1 MDNNLPNT
9 QLDDQKMENLRK
21 RTKLSKYIMIA
32 GGVCLGIVVL
42 MILLNGGTLS
52 LNFKT
57 PTGVVAIIL
66 IIGGFALLFTGLRVK
81 QKAGEAQKHIANNY
95 ARSVLGRV
103 MDRLD
108 TFDHGKHIDRY
119 YLNQDFGFPKYDC
132 TGFCGDYVRGVLRG
146 VPMEFCEFELQE
158 KHVTEDKDGDTD
170 VSYETVFYG
179 VIVVCR
185 HNLALSDAVMA
196 TQFKTYENAY
206 NADSEAFYNAFSVR
220 CTSEQDAKLALT
232 PDYMQKLLEL
242 SAERGKRFAI
252 RFLQDGT
259 LLLVIKDMNLF
270 EMGKSENTVQL
281 VEKLEKEMEDFIN
294 ILDTGSH
301 PPIISREMYEQAQRL
316 KESRFSETRR
326 APHTFT
332 HRIQCP
338 SCGRFYRHINSSG
351 TSKWACPNQVNK
363 VKDCPNYWISETTIK
378 LGQYRTE
385 K

>member
-108 TFDHGKHIDRY
+108 TFDHGKHIDKY

-185 HNLALSDAVMA
+185 HNLALSDAVVA

-206 NADSEAFYNAFSVR
+206 NADSEVFYNIFSVR
-220 CTSEQDAKLALT
+220 CTSEQDAELALT

-294 ILDTGSH
+294 ILNTLALPAQKVADH
-301 PPIISREMYEQAQRL
+301 PNAER
-316 KESRFSETRR
+316 SELR
-326 APHTFT
+326 
-332 HRIQCP
+332 
-338 SCGRFYRHINSSG
+338 
-351 TSKWACPNQVNK
+351 
-363 VKDCPNYWISETTIK
+363 
-378 LGQYRTE
+378 
-385 K
+385 

>member
-95 ARSVLGRV
+95 ASSVLGRV

-185 HNLALSDAVMA
+185 HNLALSDAVVA

-206 NADSEAFYNAFSVR
+206 NVDSEVFYNIFSVR
-220 CTSEQDAKLALT
+220 CTSEQDAELALT

-294 ILDTGSH
+294 ILNTLALPAQKVADH
-301 PPIISREMYEQAQRL
+301 PNAER
-316 KESRFSETRR
+316 SELR
-326 APHTFT
+326 
-332 HRIQCP
+332 
-338 SCGRFYRHINSSG
+338 
-351 TSKWACPNQVNK
+351 
-363 VKDCPNYWISETTIK
+363 
-378 LGQYRTE
+378 
-385 K
+385 

>member
-108 TFDHGKHIDRY
+108 TFDHGKHIDMY

-146 VPMEFCEFELQE
+146 VPMEFCEFELLE

-294 ILDTGSH
+294 ILDTLAL
-301 PPIISREMYEQAQRL
+301 PAQ
-316 KESRFSETRR
+316 
-326 APHTFT
+326 
-332 HRIQCP
+332 
-338 SCGRFYRHINSSG
+338 
-351 TSKWACPNQVNK
+351 
-363 VKDCPNYWISETTIK
+363 K
-378 LGQYRTE
+378 LNDFQNT
-385 K
+385 

>member
-21 RTKLSKYIMIA
+21 RTKLAKYMMIA

-42 MILLNGGTLS
+42 MILRNGGTLS

-66 IIGGFALLFTGLRVK
+66 IIGGFALLFAGIAFK
-81 QKAGEAQKHIANNY
+81 QKVGEAQKHIANNY
-95 ARSVLGRV
+95 AQSVLGRV

-108 TFDHGKHIDRY
+108 TFDHDKHIDKY
-119 YLNQDFGFPKYDC
+119 YLNQDFGFPNYDC

-158 KHVTEDKDGDTD
+158 EHVTEDSDGDKD

-185 HNLALSDAVMA
+185 HNLALSDAVVA

-220 CTSEQDAKLALT
+220 CTSEQDAELALT

-294 ILDTGSH
+294 ILDTLALPAQKVADH
-301 PPIISREMYEQAQRL
+301 PNA
-316 KESRFSETRR
+316 
-326 APHTFT
+326 
-332 HRIQCP
+332 
-338 SCGRFYRHINSSG
+338 
-351 TSKWACPNQVNK
+351 
-363 VKDCPNYWISETTIK
+363 
-378 LGQYRTE
+378 
-385 K
+385 

>member
-9 QLDDQKMENLRK
+9 QIDDQKMENLRK

-66 IIGGFALLFTGLRVK
+66 IIGGFALLFTGVRVK

-108 TFDHGKHIDRY
+108 TFDHGKHIDKY

-281 VEKLEKEMEDFIN
+281 VEKLEKEMADFTN
-294 ILDTGSH
+294 ILDKLAI
-301 PPIISREMYEQAQRL
+301 PAQ
-316 KESRFSETRR
+316 
-326 APHTFT
+326 
-332 HRIQCP
+332 
-338 SCGRFYRHINSSG
+338 
-351 TSKWACPNQVNK
+351 
-363 VKDCPNYWISETTIK
+363 K
-378 LGQYRTE
+378 LTDPRNI
-385 K
+385 

>member
-21 RTKLSKYIMIA
+21 RTKLAKYMMIA

-42 MILLNGGTLS
+42 MILRNGGTLS

-57 PTGVVAIIL
+57 PTGAVAIIL
-66 IIGGFALLFTGLRVK
+66 IIGGFALLFAGIAFK
-81 QKAGEAQKHIANNY
+81 QKVGEAQKHIANNY
-95 ARSVLGRV
+95 AQSVLGRV

-108 TFDHGKHIDRY
+108 TFDHDKHVDKY
-119 YLNQDFGFPKYDC
+119 YLNQDFGFPNYDC

-158 KHVTEDKDGDTD
+158 KHVTEDSDGDKD

-185 HNLALSDAVMA
+185 HNLALSDAVVA

-220 CTSEQDAKLALT
+220 CTSEQDAELALT

-294 ILDTGSH
+294 ILDTLALPAQKVADH
-301 PPIISREMYEQAQRL
+301 PNA
-316 KESRFSETRR
+316 
-326 APHTFT
+326 
-332 HRIQCP
+332 
-338 SCGRFYRHINSSG
+338 
-351 TSKWACPNQVNK
+351 
-363 VKDCPNYWISETTIK
+363 
-378 LGQYRTE
+378 
-385 K
+385 

>member
-1 MDNNLPNT
+1 MDNNLTNT

-32 GGVCLGIVVL
+32 GGVCFGIMAIIFLASGKTTLGTDSPEGL
-42 MILLNGGTLS
+42 AAILLALAGFVLLVAGL
-52 LNFKT
+52 
-57 PTGVVAIIL
+57 VV
-66 IIGGFALLFTGLRVK
+66 K
-81 QKAGEAQKHIANNY
+81 KKAGAAQKQIANNY
-95 ARSVLGRV
+95 ARIVLDRL

-108 TFDHGKHIDRY
+108 TFDHGKHVDKY

-185 HNLALSDAVMA
+185 HNLALSDAVVA

-220 CTSEQDAKLALT
+220 CASGQDAELALT

-270 EMGKSENTVQL
+270 EMGKSENTAQL
-281 VEKLEKEMEDFIN
+281 VEKLEKEMADFTN
-294 ILDTGSH
+294 ILDKLAI
-301 PPIISREMYEQAQRL
+301 PAQ
-316 KESRFSETRR
+316 
-326 APHTFT
+326 
-332 HRIQCP
+332 
-338 SCGRFYRHINSSG
+338 
-351 TSKWACPNQVNK
+351 
-363 VKDCPNYWISETTIK
+363 K
-378 LGQYRTE
+378 LTDPRNI
-385 K
+385 

>member
-21 RTKLSKYIMIA
+21 RTKLSKYMMIA

-42 MILLNGGTLS
+42 MILRNGGTLS

-66 IIGGFALLFTGLRVK
+66 IIGGFALLFAGIAFK
-81 QKAGEAQKHIANNY
+81 QKVGEAQKHIANNY
-95 ARSVLGRV
+95 AQSVLGRV

-108 TFDHGKHIDRY
+108 TFDHDKHIDKY
-119 YLNQDFGFPKYDC
+119 YLNQDFGFPNYDC

-158 KHVTEDKDGDTD
+158 EHVTEDSDGDKD

-185 HNLALSDAVMA
+185 HNLALSDAVVA

-294 ILDTGSH
+294 ILDTLALPAQKVTDH
-301 PPIISREMYEQAQRL
+301 PNAER
-316 KESRFSETRR
+316 SELR
-326 APHTFT
+326 
-332 HRIQCP
+332 
-338 SCGRFYRHINSSG
+338 
-351 TSKWACPNQVNK
+351 
-363 VKDCPNYWISETTIK
+363 
-378 LGQYRTE
+378 
-385 K
+385 

>member
-66 IIGGFALLFTGLRVK
+66 IIVGFALLFAGIAFK

-95 ARSVLGRV
+95 AQSVLGRV

-108 TFDHGKHIDRY
+108 TFDHGKHVDKY

-185 HNLALSDAVMA
+185 HNLALSDAVVA

-220 CTSEQDAKLALT
+220 CASGQDAELALT

-281 VEKLEKEMEDFIN
+281 VEKLEKEMAEFTN
-294 ILDTGSH
+294 ILDKLAI
-301 PPIISREMYEQAQRL
+301 PAQ
-316 KESRFSETRR
+316 
-326 APHTFT
+326 
-332 HRIQCP
+332 
-338 SCGRFYRHINSSG
+338 
-351 TSKWACPNQVNK
+351 
-363 VKDCPNYWISETTIK
+363 K
-378 LGQYRTE
+378 LTDPRNI
-385 K
+385 

>member
-108 TFDHGKHIDRY
+108 TFDHGKHIDKY
-119 YLNQDFGFPKYDC
+119 YLNQDFGFPEYDC

-206 NADSEAFYNAFSVR
+206 NADSEAFYNTFSVR

-294 ILDTGSH
+294 ILDTLAL
-301 PPIISREMYEQAQRL
+301 PAQ
-316 KESRFSETRR
+316 
-326 APHTFT
+326 
-332 HRIQCP
+332 
-338 SCGRFYRHINSSG
+338 
-351 TSKWACPNQVNK
+351 
-363 VKDCPNYWISETTIK
+363 K
-378 LGQYRTE
+378 LNDFQNT
-385 K
+385 

>member
-1 MDNNLPNT
+1 MDNNLTNT

-32 GGVCLGIVVL
+32 GGVCFGIMAIIFLASGKTTLGTDSPEGL
-42 MILLNGGTLS
+42 AAILLALAGFVLLVAGL
-52 LNFKT
+52 
-57 PTGVVAIIL
+57 VV
-66 IIGGFALLFTGLRVK
+66 K
-81 QKAGEAQKHIANNY
+81 KKAGAAQKQIANNY
-95 ARSVLGRV
+95 ARIVLDRL

-108 TFDHGKHIDRY
+108 TFDHGKHVDKY

-185 HNLALSDAVMA
+185 HNLALSDAVVA

-220 CTSEQDAKLALT
+220 CASEQDAELALT

-270 EMGKSENTVQL
+270 EMGKSENTAQL
-281 VEKLEKEMEDFIN
+281 VEKLEKEMADFTN
-294 ILDTGSH
+294 ILDKLAI
-301 PPIISREMYEQAQRL
+301 PAQ
-316 KESRFSETRR
+316 
-326 APHTFT
+326 
-332 HRIQCP
+332 
-338 SCGRFYRHINSSG
+338 
-351 TSKWACPNQVNK
+351 
-363 VKDCPNYWISETTIK
+363 K
-378 LGQYRTE
+378 LTDPRNI
-385 K
+385 

>member
-21 RTKLSKYIMIA
+21 RAKLSKYIVIA

-42 MILLNGGTLS
+42 MIFLNGGTLS

-66 IIGGFALLFTGLRVK
+66 IIGGFALLFAGIAFK

-95 ARSVLGRV
+95 ASSVLGRV

-185 HNLALSDAVMA
+185 HNLALSDAVVA

-220 CTSEQDAKLALT
+220 CASGQDAELALT

-294 ILDTGSH
+294 ILDTLALPAQKVADH
-301 PPIISREMYEQAQRL
+301 PNAER
-316 KESRFSETRR
+316 SELR
-326 APHTFT
+326 
-332 HRIQCP
+332 
-338 SCGRFYRHINSSG
+338 
-351 TSKWACPNQVNK
+351 
-363 VKDCPNYWISETTIK
+363 
-378 LGQYRTE
+378 
-385 K
+385 

>member
-108 TFDHGKHIDRY
+108 TFDHGKHIDKY

-206 NADSEAFYNAFSVR
+206 NAGSEAFYNAFSVR

-294 ILDTGSH
+294 ILNTLALPAQKVADH
-301 PPIISREMYEQAQRL
+301 PNAER
-316 KESRFSETRR
+316 SELR
-326 APHTFT
+326 
-332 HRIQCP
+332 
-338 SCGRFYRHINSSG
+338 
-351 TSKWACPNQVNK
+351 
-363 VKDCPNYWISETTIK
+363 
-378 LGQYRTE
+378 
-385 K
+385 

>member
-66 IIGGFALLFTGLRVK
+66 IIGGFALLFAGIAFK

-95 ARSVLGRV
+95 AQSVLGRV

-108 TFDHGKHIDRY
+108 TFDHDKHIDKY

-158 KHVTEDKDGDTD
+158 EHVTEDKDGDTD

-185 HNLALSDAVMA
+185 HGLALSDAVVA

-220 CTSEQDAKLALT
+220 CTSEQDAELALT

-294 ILDTGSH
+294 ILDTLALPAQKVADH
-301 PPIISREMYEQAQRL
+301 PNA
-316 KESRFSETRR
+316 
-326 APHTFT
+326 
-332 HRIQCP
+332 
-338 SCGRFYRHINSSG
+338 
-351 TSKWACPNQVNK
+351 
-363 VKDCPNYWISETTIK
+363 
-378 LGQYRTE
+378 
-385 K
+385 

>member
-21 RTKLSKYIMIA
+21 RTKLSKYMMIA

-42 MILLNGGTLS
+42 MILRNGGTLS

-66 IIGGFALLFTGLRVK
+66 IIGGFALLFAGIAFK

-95 ARSVLGRV
+95 AQSVLGRV

-108 TFDHGKHIDRY
+108 TFDHGQHIDRY

-220 CTSEQDAKLALT
+220 CTSEQDAELALA

-294 ILDTGSH
+294 ILDTLALPAQKVADH
-301 PPIISREMYEQAQRL
+301 PNAERS
-316 KESRFSETRR
+316 
-326 APHTFT
+326 
-332 HRIQCP
+332 
-338 SCGRFYRHINSSG
+338 
-351 TSKWACPNQVNK
+351 
-363 VKDCPNYWISETTIK
+363 
-378 LGQYRTE
+378 
-385 K
+385 

>member
-42 MILLNGGTLS
+42 MTLLNGGTLS

-66 IIGGFALLFTGLRVK
+66 IIGGVALLFTGLGVK

-108 TFDHGKHIDRY
+108 AFDHGKHVDKY

-158 KHVTEDKDGDTD
+158 KHVTKDKDGDTD

-220 CTSEQDAKLALT
+220 CASGQDAELTLT

-242 SAERGKRFAI
+242 SAERGNRFAV

-259 LLLVIKDMNLF
+259 LLLVIKDLNLF
-270 EMGKSENTVQL
+270 EMGKSENTAQL

-294 ILDTGSH
+294 ILDTLAL
-301 PPIISREMYEQAQRL
+301 PAQ
-316 KESRFSETRR
+316 
-326 APHTFT
+326 
-332 HRIQCP
+332 
-338 SCGRFYRHINSSG
+338 
-351 TSKWACPNQVNK
+351 
-363 VKDCPNYWISETTIK
+363 K
-378 LGQYRTE
+378 LNDFQNT
-385 K
+385 

>member
-1 MDNNLPNT
+1 MDNNLPNA

-42 MILLNGGTLS
+42 MVLLNGGTLS

-66 IIGGFALLFTGLRVK
+66 IIGGFALLFAGLVVK
-81 QKAGEAQKHIANNY
+81 QKAGAAQKQIANNY
-95 ARSVLGRV
+95 ARIVLDRL

-108 TFDHGKHIDRY
+108 TFDHGKHVDKY
-119 YLNQDFGFPKYDC
+119 YLNQDFGFPRYDR

-158 KHVTEDKDGDTD
+158 EHVTKDSNGDTD

-185 HNLALSDAVMA
+185 HNLALSDAVVA

-206 NADSEAFYNAFSVR
+206 KADSEAFYNAFSVR
-220 CTSEQDAKLALT
+220 CTSEQDAALALT
-232 PDYMQKLLEL
+232 PDYRQKLLEL
-242 SAERGKRFAI
+242 SAERGNRFAV

-270 EMGKSENTVQL
+270 EMGKSENTAQL
-281 VEKLEKEMEDFIN
+281 VEKLEKEMVAFTN
-294 ILDTGSH
+294 ILDALAL
-301 PPIISREMYEQAQRL
+301 PAQ
-316 KESRFSETRR
+316 
-326 APHTFT
+326 
-332 HRIQCP
+332 
-338 SCGRFYRHINSSG
+338 
-351 TSKWACPNQVNK
+351 
-363 VKDCPNYWISETTIK
+363 K
-378 LGQYRTE
+378 LNDF
-385 K
+385 

>member
-1 MDNNLPNT
+1 MDNNLTNT

-32 GGVCLGIVVL
+32 GGVCFGIMAIIFLASGKTTLGTDSPEGL
-42 MILLNGGTLS
+42 AAILLALAGFVL
-52 LNFKT
+52 L
-57 PTGVVAIIL
+57 VA
-66 IIGGFALLFTGLRVK
+66 GLVVK

-158 KHVTEDKDGDTD
+158 EHVTEDNDGDTD

-196 TQFKTYENAY
+196 TQFKTYAAPFHSRPAY
-206 NADSEAFYNAFSVR
+206 GWGA
-220 CTSEQDAKLALT
+220 
-232 PDYMQKLLEL
+232 EL
-242 SAERGKRFAI
+242 SVYLRMDARRKGTGSALYRALEEVLRAQGVLNLNACIACPVREDEFLTFGSI
-252 RFLQDGT
+252 RFHERQGYRMVGKFT
-259 LLLVIKDMNLF
+259 RCGYKFGRWYDMVW
-270 EMGKSENTVQL
+270 M
-281 VEKLEKEMEDFIN
+281 EKLIGAHTPTPAPVRAFPEVW
-294 ILDTGSH
+294 
-301 PPIISREMYEQAQRL
+301 EQFRL
-316 KESRFSETRR
+316 E
-326 APHTFT
+326 
-332 HRIQCP
+332 
-338 SCGRFYRHINSSG
+338 GRGFL
-351 TSKWACPNQVNK
+351 W
-363 VKDCPNYWISETTIK
+363 
-378 LGQYRTE
+378 
-385 K
+385 

>member
-42 MILLNGGTLS
+42 MILLNGGSLS

-294 ILDTGSH
+294 ILDTLALPAQKVADH
-301 PPIISREMYEQAQRL
+301 PNAER
-316 KESRFSETRR
+316 SELR
-326 APHTFT
+326 
-332 HRIQCP
+332 
-338 SCGRFYRHINSSG
+338 
-351 TSKWACPNQVNK
+351 
-363 VKDCPNYWISETTIK
+363 
-378 LGQYRTE
+378 
-385 K
+385 

>member
-270 EMGKSENTVQL
+270 EMGKSESTVQL

-294 ILDTGSH
+294 ILDTLALPAQKVADH
-301 PPIISREMYEQAQRL
+301 PNAER
-316 KESRFSETRR
+316 SELR
-326 APHTFT
+326 
-332 HRIQCP
+332 
-338 SCGRFYRHINSSG
+338 
-351 TSKWACPNQVNK
+351 
-363 VKDCPNYWISETTIK
+363 
-378 LGQYRTE
+378 
-385 K
+385 

>member
-95 ARSVLGRV
+95 ASSVLGRV

-242 SAERGKRFAI
+242 SAERGKRFAV

-294 ILDTGSH
+294 ILDTLALPAQKVADH
-301 PPIISREMYEQAQRL
+301 PNAER
-316 KESRFSETRR
+316 SELR
-326 APHTFT
+326 
-332 HRIQCP
+332 
-338 SCGRFYRHINSSG
+338 
-351 TSKWACPNQVNK
+351 
-363 VKDCPNYWISETTIK
+363 
-378 LGQYRTE
+378 
-385 K
+385 

>member
-1 MDNNLPNT
+1 MDNNLTNT

-32 GGVCLGIVVL
+32 GGVCFGIMAIIFLASGKTTLGTDSPEGL
-42 MILLNGGTLS
+42 AAILLALAGFVL
-52 LNFKT
+52 L
-57 PTGVVAIIL
+57 VA
-66 IIGGFALLFTGLRVK
+66 GLVVK

-108 TFDHGKHIDRY
+108 TFDHGKHVDKY
-119 YLNQDFGFPKYDC
+119 YLNQDFGFPEYDC

-146 VPMEFCEFELQE
+146 IPMEFCEFELQE
-158 KHVTEDKDGDTD
+158 EHVTEDSDGDTD

-185 HNLALSDAVMA
+185 HSLTLSDAVAA

-206 NADSEAFYNAFSVR
+206 KADSEAFYDTFSVR
-220 CTSEQDAKLALT
+220 CTSEQDAALALT
-232 PDYMQKLLEL
+232 PDYRQKLLEL
-242 SAERGKRFAI
+242 SAERGNRFAV

-281 VEKLEKEMEDFIN
+281 IEKLEKEMADFAN
-294 ILDTGSH
+294 ILDALAL
-301 PPIISREMYEQAQRL
+301 PAQ
-316 KESRFSETRR
+316 
-326 APHTFT
+326 
-332 HRIQCP
+332 
-338 SCGRFYRHINSSG
+338 
-351 TSKWACPNQVNK
+351 
-363 VKDCPNYWISETTIK
+363 K
-378 LGQYRTE
+378 LNDFQNA
-385 K
+385 

>member
-66 IIGGFALLFTGLRVK
+66 IIGGFALLFAGIAFK

-95 ARSVLGRV
+95 AQSVLGRV

-108 TFDHGKHIDRY
+108 TFDHGKHVDKY

-132 TGFCGDYVRGVLRG
+132 TGFGGDYVRGVLRG

-185 HNLALSDAVMA
+185 HNLALSDAVVA

-220 CTSEQDAKLALT
+220 CASGQDAELALT

-259 LLLVIKDMNLF
+259 LLLVIKDMNLWLF
-270 EMGKSENTVQL
+270 MGL
-281 VEKLEKEMEDFIN
+281 
-294 ILDTGSH
+294 
-301 PPIISREMYEQAQRL
+301 
-316 KESRFSETRR
+316 
-326 APHTFT
+326 
-332 HRIQCP
+332 
-338 SCGRFYRHINSSG
+338 SG
-351 TSKWACPNQVNK
+351 
-363 VKDCPNYWISETTIK
+363 
-378 LGQYRTE
+378 
-385 K
+385 

>member
-32 GGVCLGIVVL
+32 GGVCLGIIVL

-66 IIGGFALLFTGLRVK
+66 IIGGFALLFTGLGVK

-206 NADSEAFYNAFSVR
+206 NADSEAFYNAFFVR

-294 ILDTGSH
+294 ILDTLALPAQKVADH
-301 PPIISREMYEQAQRL
+301 PNAER
-316 KESRFSETRR
+316 SELR
-326 APHTFT
+326 
-332 HRIQCP
+332 
-338 SCGRFYRHINSSG
+338 
-351 TSKWACPNQVNK
+351 
-363 VKDCPNYWISETTIK
+363 
-378 LGQYRTE
+378 
-385 K
+385 

>member
-81 QKAGEAQKHIANNY
+81 QKAGEARKHIANNY
-95 ARSVLGRV
+95 ASSVLGRV

-108 TFDHGKHIDRY
+108 TFDHGKHIDKY

-220 CTSEQDAKLALT
+220 CTSEQDAKLAFT
-232 PDYMQKLLEL
+232 PDYRQKLLEL

-294 ILDTGSH
+294 ILDTLAL
-301 PPIISREMYEQAQRL
+301 PAQ
-316 KESRFSETRR
+316 
-326 APHTFT
+326 
-332 HRIQCP
+332 
-338 SCGRFYRHINSSG
+338 
-351 TSKWACPNQVNK
+351 
-363 VKDCPNYWISETTIK
+363 K
-378 LGQYRTE
+378 LNDF
-385 K
+385 

>member
-52 LNFKT
+52 LNFKP

-108 TFDHGKHIDRY
+108 TFDHGKHVDKY

-185 HNLALSDAVMA
+185 HNLALSDAVVA

-220 CTSEQDAKLALT
+220 CASGQDAELALT

-281 VEKLEKEMEDFIN
+281 VEKLEKEMADFTN
-294 ILDTGSH
+294 ILDKLAI
-301 PPIISREMYEQAQRL
+301 PAQ
-316 KESRFSETRR
+316 
-326 APHTFT
+326 
-332 HRIQCP
+332 
-338 SCGRFYRHINSSG
+338 
-351 TSKWACPNQVNK
+351 
-363 VKDCPNYWISETTIK
+363 K
-378 LGQYRTE
+378 LTDPRNI
-385 K
+385 

>member
-32 GGVCLGIVVL
+32 GGVCFGI
-42 MILLNGGTLS
+42 
-52 LNFKT
+52 
-57 PTGVVAIIL
+57 VAIIFL
-66 IIGGFALLFTGLRVK
+66 ASGKTTLGTDSPEGLAAILLALAGFVLLFTGLRVK
-81 QKAGEAQKHIANNY
+81 QKVGEAQKHIANNY
-95 ARSVLGRV
+95 ASSVLGRV

-220 CTSEQDAKLALT
+220 CTSEQDAELALA
-232 PDYMQKLLEL
+232 PDYMQRPSISHRNSCQLRLRI
-242 SAERGKRFAI
+242 SAQLRG
-252 RFLQDGT
+252 
-259 LLLVIKDMNLF
+259 
-270 EMGKSENTVQL
+270 
-281 VEKLEKEMEDFIN
+281 
-294 ILDTGSH
+294 H
-301 PPIISREMYEQAQRL
+301 
-316 KESRFSETRR
+316 
-326 APHTFT
+326 
-332 HRIQCP
+332 
-338 SCGRFYRHINSSG
+338 
-351 TSKWACPNQVNK
+351 
-363 VKDCPNYWISETTIK
+363 
-378 LGQYRTE
+378 
-385 K
+385 

>member
-1 MDNNLPNT
+1 MDNNLTNT

-32 GGVCLGIVVL
+32 GGVCFGIMAIIFLASGKTTLGTDSPEGL
-42 MILLNGGTLS
+42 AAILLALAGFVL
-52 LNFKT
+52 L
-57 PTGVVAIIL
+57 VA
-66 IIGGFALLFTGLRVK
+66 GLVVK
-81 QKAGEAQKHIANNY
+81 QKAGAAQKQIANNY
-95 ARSVLGRV
+95 ARIVLDRL

-108 TFDHGKHIDRY
+108 TFDHGKHVDKY

-185 HNLALSDAVMA
+185 HNLALSDAVVA

-220 CTSEQDAKLALT
+220 CASVQDAELALT

-270 EMGKSENTVQL
+270 EMGKSENTAQL
-281 VEKLEKEMEDFIN
+281 VEKLEKEMADFTN
-294 ILDTGSH
+294 ILDKLAI
-301 PPIISREMYEQAQRL
+301 PAQ
-316 KESRFSETRR
+316 
-326 APHTFT
+326 
-332 HRIQCP
+332 
-338 SCGRFYRHINSSG
+338 
-351 TSKWACPNQVNK
+351 
-363 VKDCPNYWISETTIK
+363 K
-378 LGQYRTE
+378 LTDPRNI
-385 K
+385 

>member
-21 RTKLSKYIMIA
+21 RTKLAKYMMIA

-42 MILLNGGTLS
+42 MILRNGGTLS

-66 IIGGFALLFTGLRVK
+66 IIGGFALLFAGIAFK
-81 QKAGEAQKHIANNY
+81 QKVGEAQKHIANNY
-95 ARSVLGRV
+95 AQSVLGRV

-108 TFDHGKHIDRY
+108 TFDHGKHVDKY
-119 YLNQDFGFPKYDC
+119 YLNQDFGFPEYDC

-158 KHVTEDKDGDTD
+158 EHVTGDSDGDTD

-185 HNLALSDAVMA
+185 HGLALSDAVVA

-220 CTSEQDAKLALT
+220 CASGQDAELALT

-270 EMGKSENTVQL
+270 EMGKSENTAQL
-281 VEKLEKEMEDFIN
+281 IEKLENEMADFTN
-294 ILDTGSH
+294 ILDKLAI
-301 PPIISREMYEQAQRL
+301 PAQ
-316 KESRFSETRR
+316 
-326 APHTFT
+326 
-332 HRIQCP
+332 
-338 SCGRFYRHINSSG
+338 
-351 TSKWACPNQVNK
+351 
-363 VKDCPNYWISETTIK
+363 K
-378 LGQYRTE
+378 LTDPRNI
-385 K
+385 

>member
-66 IIGGFALLFTGLRVK
+66 IIGGFALLFAGLVVK
-81 QKAGEAQKHIANNY
+81 QKAGAAQKQIANNY
-95 ARSVLGRV
+95 ARIVLDRL

-108 TFDHGKHIDRY
+108 TFDHGKHVDKY
-119 YLNQDFGFPKYDC
+119 YLNQDFGFPRYDC

-146 VPMEFCEFELQE
+146 VPMEFCEFALQE
-158 KHVTEDKDGDTD
+158 EHVTEDSDGDTD

-179 VIVVCR
+179 IIVVCR
-185 HNLALSDAVMA
+185 HGLALSDAVVA

-206 NADSEAFYNAFSVR
+206 KADSEAFYNAFSVR
-220 CTSEQDAKLALT
+220 CTSEQDAALALT
-232 PDYMQKLLEL
+232 PDYRQKLLEL
-242 SAERGKRFAI
+242 SAERGNRFAV

-270 EMGKSENTVQL
+270 EMGKSENTAQL
-281 VEKLEKEMEDFIN
+281 VEKLEKEMVAFTN
-294 ILDTGSH
+294 ILDALAL
-301 PPIISREMYEQAQRL
+301 PAQ
-316 KESRFSETRR
+316 
-326 APHTFT
+326 
-332 HRIQCP
+332 
-338 SCGRFYRHINSSG
+338 
-351 TSKWACPNQVNK
+351 
-363 VKDCPNYWISETTIK
+363 K
-378 LGQYRTE
+378 LNDF
-385 K
+385 

>member
-95 ARSVLGRV
+95 ASSVLGRV

-281 VEKLEKEMEDFIN
+281 VEKLEKEMADFTN
-294 ILDTGSH
+294 ILDKLAI
-301 PPIISREMYEQAQRL
+301 PAQ
-316 KESRFSETRR
+316 
-326 APHTFT
+326 
-332 HRIQCP
+332 
-338 SCGRFYRHINSSG
+338 
-351 TSKWACPNQVNK
+351 
-363 VKDCPNYWISETTIK
+363 K
-378 LGQYRTE
+378 LTDPRNI
-385 K
+385 

>member
-108 TFDHGKHIDRY
+108 TFDHGKHIDKY

-220 CTSEQDAKLALT
+220 CTSEQDAELALT

-294 ILDTGSH
+294 ILDTLALPAQKVTDH
-301 PPIISREMYEQAQRL
+301 PNAER
-316 KESRFSETRR
+316 SELR
-326 APHTFT
+326 
-332 HRIQCP
+332 
-338 SCGRFYRHINSSG
+338 
-351 TSKWACPNQVNK
+351 
-363 VKDCPNYWISETTIK
+363 
-378 LGQYRTE
+378 
-385 K
+385 